1 MNEQGK
7 KYYWQD
13 IVTKT
18 VTATNIN
25 RKPSR
30 LHKRITKTAYESAL
44 RLKTGTEKAEI
55 GRNKTGK
62 A

>member
-1 MNEQGK
+1 MNKQGK

-44 RLKTGTEKAEI
+44 RAQTATCNGAEK
-55 GRNKTGK
+55 
-62 A
+62 